1 MEGDTDISVE
11 ILLVE
16 DNPGDV
22 RLILEL
28 FKDAQV
34 KNRINV
40 ARDGEEAMMMLHQ
53 EGKFANHHVP
63 DLILLDLNLPK
74 KSGKEVLRE
83 LKSDRRLMCIPVV
96 VLTTSQAEE
105 DIIETYQY
113 CANSF
118 ITKPVNLDQFVK
130 VIKSIQEFWLNIV
143 KLPRECQLEV

>member
-1 MEGDTDISVE
+1 MEGNTDISVE

-22 RLILEL
+22 RLVLEL
-28 FKDAQV
+28 FKDAHV

-40 ARDGEEAMMMLHQ
+40 ARDGEEAMMMLRQ
-53 EGKFANHHVP
+53 EGKFANTHLP

-74 KSGKEVLRE
+74 KSGKEVLKE
-83 LKSDRRLMCIPVV
+83 LKSDNRLMCIPVV
-96 VLTTSQAEE
+96 VLTTSEAEE

-118 ITKPVNLDQFVK
+118 ITKPVNLDQFVR
-130 VIKSIQEFWLNIV
+130 VIKSIQEFWLGIV